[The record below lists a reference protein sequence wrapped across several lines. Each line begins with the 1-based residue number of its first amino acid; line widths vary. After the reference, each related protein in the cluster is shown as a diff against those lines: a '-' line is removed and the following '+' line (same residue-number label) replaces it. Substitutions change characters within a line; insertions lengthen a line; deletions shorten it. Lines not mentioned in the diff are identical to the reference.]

1 MVKKGNPLNIKS
13 FEDISIHRYVNRQ
26 KGSGTRI
33 LCDFLV
39 KKHGLDETGIEGY
52 YTEEFTHTAVAA
64 QIANGNADCGLGIY
78 SAAKMYDLD
87 FIEICVEEYDF
98 LIDETAYDED
108 GVQAFLKILKSEEF
122 KKRLN
127 EMGGYRI

>member
-1 MVKKGNPLNIKS
+1 M
-13 FEDISIHRYVNRQ
+13 
-26 KGSGTRI
+26 
-33 LCDFLV
+33 
-39 KKHGLDETGIEGY
+39 
-52 YTEEFTHTAVAA
+52 
-64 QIANGNADCGLGIY
+64 GIY

-87 FIEICVEEYDF
+87 FIEICIEEYDF